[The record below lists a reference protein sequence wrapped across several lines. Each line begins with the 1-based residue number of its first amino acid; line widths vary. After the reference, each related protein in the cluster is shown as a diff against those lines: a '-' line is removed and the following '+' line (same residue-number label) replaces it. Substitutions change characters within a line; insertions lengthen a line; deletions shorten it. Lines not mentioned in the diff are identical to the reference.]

1 MASSPASTISHQQL
15 LEVTKKAAQ
24 AGAAV
29 ITQALTR
36 PSVIKNKGELD
47 LVTET
52 DLASEKAVL
61 EVIRSHFPNHA
72 ILGEEGGVTGDPGSL
87 YLWAVDPLD
96 GTTNFAHR
104 YPSFACSVG
113 VMEKDEPVA
122 GCVIEFAG
130 GQGSWVTRT
139 YCARKGGGATMNDQP
154 IFASKIDKINKAL
167 LVTGFGYDHG
177 AQWST
182 NHELFKEL
190 TDVSQ
195 GVRRLGSASIDLVHI
210 AAGVVEAYWEYDLK
224 PWDVAGGVVI
234 LKEAGGTVTTMDG
247 SRYSPFHRSLLAS
260 NGPMHPTLLGYMK
273 GKTEKLAK
281 DGAFYSFPSHIP
293 DGYDAG
299 DALTERHEAL
309 ELYRT

>member
-1 MASSPASTISHQQL
+1 MAKQ
-15 LEVTKKAAQ
+15 AAE

-29 ITQALTR
+29 ITGALNR

-52 DLASEKAVL
+52 DLASEKAIL

-87 YLWAVDPLD
+87 HLWAVDPLD

-104 YPSFACSVG
+104 YPSFAVSVG
-113 VMEKDEPVA
+113 VMEKDRPVA
-122 GCVIEFAG
+122 GCVVEFAG

-139 YCARKGGGATMNDQP
+139 YCAYKGGGATLNGQS
-154 IFASKIDKINKAL
+154 INASKIDKVNKSL

-177 AQWST
+177 PQWST
-182 NHELFKEL
+182 NHELFKQL

-210 AAGVVEAYWEYDLK
+210 AAGVVEAYWEFDLK
-224 PWDVAGGVVI
+224 PWDVCAGAII
-234 LKEAGGTVTTMDG
+234 LQEAGGKLTTMDG
-247 SRYSPFHRSLLAS
+247 SPYSPFHRSLLAS
-260 NGPMHPTLLGYMK
+260 NGAMHSTLLEFMK
-273 GKTEKLAK
+273 AKTEKLAQ
-281 DGAFYSFPSHIP
+281 DGFFYSYPAHIP
-293 DGYDAG
+293 VGYDGG
-299 DALTERHEAL
+299 DALRERNEAL
-309 ELYRT
+309 ERLKA